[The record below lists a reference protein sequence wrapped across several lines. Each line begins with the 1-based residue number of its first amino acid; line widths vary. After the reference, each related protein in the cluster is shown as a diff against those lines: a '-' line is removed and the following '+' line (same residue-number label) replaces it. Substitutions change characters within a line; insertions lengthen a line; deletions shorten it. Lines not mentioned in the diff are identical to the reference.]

1 MNGPDAFG
9 AVPFP
14 DFPRIPEEPT
24 LDVAI
29 GFLLVAIVIVGTLTA
44 IWYGT
49 SHAPGK
55 GVRSGLTLM
64 LLFALAALGTPF
76 YGMTREAAWGADV
89 RVVGEERDAISAR
102 TAQEV
107 ADWYGVFP
115 IEILSDGVEDWF
127 APAFVEVDGLVTT
140 DCYTLVRDGRL
151 GIACGPEPESYE
163 EAVATLTELPR
174 ADERAAASTVS
185 GAS

>member
-14 DFPRIPEEPT
+14 DFPKFPAHENFDGVLVVLSVVCI
-24 LDVAI
+24 
-29 GFLLVAIVIVGTLTA
+29 LLAGLLAV
-44 IWYGT
+44 WYGT
-49 SHAPGK
+49 HHAPGK
-55 GVRSGLTLM
+55 GVKSGLGM
-64 LLFALAALGTPF
+64 LLLLTLSSLGLSYYDT
-76 YGMTREAAWGADV
+76 GRQDTWEADV
-89 RVVGEERDAISAR
+89 RAVGEERAVISAR

-115 IEILSDGVEDWF
+115 IEIVSDGVEDWF

-151 GIACGPEPESYE
+151 GIACGPEPESLE
-163 EAVATLTELPR
+163 EALVTLVELPR
-174 ADERAAASTVS
+174 ADERAADRID
-185 GAS
+185 GGGR